1 MFLDLQIILKAL
13 IMVSVLTAISLATWQ
28 EIVICLTELNLREAE
43 EVVDLLGSE
52 EEEDNVVEPKRSP
65 GQIET

>member
-1 MFLDLQIILKAL
+1 
-13 IMVSVLTAISLATWQ
+13 MVSVLTAISLATWQ

-43 EVVDLLGSE
+43 EVVDLVGSE
-52 EEEDNVVEPKRSP
+52 EEEDDVVEPKRSP